1 MNVLDLALRFQA
13 LNLNGSDLTV
23 EVRRESPRHRR
34 VTSVSITGRI
44 DRSIT
49 HGNVTVDVE
58 YQFVI
63 DIDRQT
69 KSISSNVQATIIDHE
84 EGETIPAEMTFLGG
98 VEAFQEAEAIAN
110 TLEALAA

>member
-1 MNVLDLALRFQA
+1 MDLLDLALRFQA

-23 EVRRESPRHRR
+23 EVRRQSPNHRR

-44 DRSIT
+44 VQPM
-49 HGNVTVDVE
+49 NDVE
-58 YQFVI
+58 DAECQFVI

-69 KSISSNVQATIIDHE
+69 RSIMSNVQGFIIDHE
-84 EGETIPAEMTFLGG
+84 EGETIPWTMTFADG